1 MKRILKVTTVIA
13 LLLSTTLSMAKDLEI
28 RLITTKEAKSLV
40 LTSDSAAKGLT
51 LTFTD
56 IDENVLYFEKMENG
70 TVTKKFNL
78 HSLENGKYYLT
89 TSDASRSVVYTVSIA
104 EKNVSIIE
112 KKETLKPTFRKTK
125 EKIFVSFLNLDK
137 SKVDIKV
144 YDEQYRVVFSETV
157 TEEMIIEKA
166 FNFQGAYAGNYRVV
180 VLDSKKSYSENFI
193 VD

>member
-1 MKRILKVTTVIA
+1 MKRIIKVTTVIA
-13 LLLSTTLSMAKDLEI
+13 LLLSTTLSMAKDSEI
-28 RLITTKEAKSLV
+28 RLIASKEAKSLV
-40 LTSDSAAKGLT
+40 LTLDKTAKNLT

-56 IDENVLYFEKMENG
+56 TNENILYFEKMENG
-70 TVTKKFNL
+70 TLTKKFNL

-89 TSDASRSVVYTVSIA
+89 TSDASRLVVYTVSIA
-104 EKNVSIIE
+104 EKSVNIIE
-112 KKETLKPTFRKTK
+112 KKETLKPYFRKTK
-125 EKIFVSFLNLDK
+125 DKIFVNFLNLDK

-144 YDEQYRVVFSETV
+144 YDEEYRVVFSETV

-166 FNFQGAYAGNYRVV
+166 FNFQDAYAGNYRVV

>member
-1 MKRILKVTTVIA
+1 MKRFLKVTTVLA
-13 LLLSTTLSMAKDLEI
+13 LLLSSTLSMAKNSEI
-28 RLITTKEAKSLV
+28 RLIAAKEAKSLV
-40 LTSDSAAKGLT
+40 LTLDNAAKDLT

-56 IDENVLYFEKMENG
+56 TDENVLYFEKMENG

-89 TSDASRSVVYTVSIA
+89 TSDAIRLVVYTVSIGD
-104 EKNVSIIE
+104 ENVTIIE
-112 KKETLKPTFRKTK
+112 KKETLKPYFRKTK
-125 EKIFVSFLNLDK
+125 EKIFVNFLNLDK

-144 YDEQYRVVFSETV
+144 YDDENRVVFSETGAD
-157 TEEMIIEKA
+157 EMIIEKA

-180 VLDSKKSYSENFI
+180 VLDAKKSYSENFI